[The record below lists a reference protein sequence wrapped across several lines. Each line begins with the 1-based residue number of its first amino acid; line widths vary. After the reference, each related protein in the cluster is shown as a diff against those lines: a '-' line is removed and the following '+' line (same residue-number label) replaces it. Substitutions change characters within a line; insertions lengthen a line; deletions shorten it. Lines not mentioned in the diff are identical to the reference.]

1 MYTNSITNNASLIL
15 IAYGVY
21 LPIALV
27 LTFWT
32 SKMLFKN
39 GKVFMLDIFNGND
52 SLASSTNKLF
62 EVGYFLMNLGFA
74 LLILEISYI
83 DSKQML
89 VERLST
95 KIGGFTIWLGIVFMI
110 NVVLFIR
117 GRKNANRPR
126 TEIKE
131 TMIAK

>member
-1 MYTNSITNNASLIL
+1 MHTTSITNNASLIL
-15 IAYGVY
+15 TAYGVY
-21 LPIALV
+21 LPIALI

-39 GKVFMLDIFNGND
+39 GKVFMLDIFHGND
-52 SLASSTNKLF
+52 SLATSTNRLF

-89 VERLST
+89 VEKLST
-95 KIGGFTIWLGIVFMI
+95 KIGGFTIWLGIVFMF

-117 GRKNANRPR
+117 GRKNANRPKVD
-126 TEIKE
+126 IKE
-131 TMIAK
+131 TLIAR